1 MDRDHDHD
9 WRPGDDIAGPQRR
22 APPPGVETDRSGI
35 PVIAGTGIEAHR
47 IAALIAGGMDLDEV
61 LGDYLSLTRDQVLA
75 AKAYA
80 DTHPWTGAPYPSIT
94 AKKAMRDSDLSDLE
108 PFLPIR
114 Q

>member
-1 MDRDHDHD
+1 MSGE
-9 WRPGDDIAGPQRR
+9 PGVTGPQRR

-61 LGDYLSLTRDQVLA
+61 LGDYLSLTRGQVLA

-94 AKKAMRDSDLSDLE
+94 VKKAMRDLNSNVLQRYMRRRS
-108 PFLPIR
+108 R
-114 Q
+114 